1 MLGFMGC
8 DSLASLRIAWPA
20 PQSPLGASDAQLFA
34 DTFYV
39 GDMLC
44 FPNFYVFM
52 AEFCVDDKWFVILNL
67 CTGGV
72 LVIWDTRMC
81 HLHKSLIWEIF

>member
-1 MLGFMGC
+1 MF
-8 DSLASLRIAWPA
+8 S
-20 PQSPLGASDAQLFA
+20 
-34 DTFYV
+34 
-39 GDMLC
+39 
-44 FPNFYVFM
+44 NFYVFL
-52 AEFCVDDKWFVILNL
+52 AEFCVDDKWFVVLNL